1 METIGVTSVSFS
13 NNKNLVHNLKLSHP
27 KAKIILSKT
36 KRSRSKLID
45 LIKRCDKMIVGLDTI
60 DKHAISYAK
69 KLKTISKY
77 GVGLNNIDLKECNK
91 KKIRVIYTKGVNKRS
106 VSELVL
112 SSTISLSRNLYNSNM
127 LIKQG
132 KWIVKGGENL
142 SEKNFGI
149 IGFGNVGKDLAKI
162 LRPFNCKIY
171 YNDILKFNNISK
183 KYISKSKKFIYSN
196 CDYISLHLPLTEK
209 TKNLINKNNLR
220 RMRKNTIL
228 INTSRGGIINER
240 DLFLFLRKKKIKG
253 AVLDVFEKEP
263 FLKKRILNLDN
274 LIALPHIGGSSKE
287 SILNMGN
294 AAIRNLKY

>member
-1 METIGVTSVSFS
+1 
-13 NNKNLVHNLKLSHP
+13 
-27 KAKIILSKT
+27 
-36 KRSRSKLID
+36 
-45 LIKRCDKMIVGLDTI
+45 
-60 DKHAISYAK
+60 
-69 KLKTISKY
+69 
-77 GVGLNNIDLKECNK
+77 
-91 KKIRVIYTKGVNKRS
+91 
-106 VSELVL
+106 
-112 SSTISLSRNLYNSNM
+112 M

-253 AVLDVFEKEP
+253 AVLDVFEQEP
-263 FLKKRILNLDN
+263 FLDKRILNLDN

-287 SILNMGN
+287 SILNMGH
-294 AAIRNLKY
+294 AAIKNLKS

>member
-112 SSTISLSRNLYNSNM
+112 SSTIFLSRNLYNSNIR
-127 LIKQG
+127 IKQG

-142 SEKNFGI
+142 SEKSFGI

-162 LRPFNCKIY
+162 LTPLNCKIY
-171 YNDILKFNNISK
+171 YNDILKFK
-183 KYISKSKKFIYSN
+183 DVAKRCISKSKKFIYSN
-196 CDYISLHLPLTEK
+196 CDFISLHLPLTEK
-209 TKNLINKNNLR
+209 TKNLINKKNLKE
-220 RMRKNTIL
+220 MKKNTIL
-228 INTSRGGIINER
+228 INTSRGGIINEK
-240 DLFLFLRKKKIKG
+240 DLFYFLQKKKIKG

-287 SILNMGN
+287 SILNMGH